1 MSVSITWHGHSTF
14 TVDVDGIKLL
24 VDPYFDD
31 NPSAIVAARDV
42 QADYILLTHGHFD
55 HVTDA
60 LPIALRTGA
69 KVIANFEI
77 VHWVTGKGYA
87 NCHGQHIGGGC
98 AHDCGHVKFTPA
110 LHGSMLPDGSY
121 GGMPVGLL
129 LTVGGKRI
137 YISGDTGLFSD
148 MALIGEAGLDV
159 AVVCIGDNFTMGP
172 EDSVRALQY
181 LKPKYA
187 IPCHYNT
194 WPLIAVDVELWAR
207 QVAEN
212 TGSRPVVLEV
222 ESSFVVP

>member
-14 TVDVDGIKLL
+14 TVDVDGLKLL
-24 VDPYFDD
+24 VDPFFDD
-31 NPSAIVAARDV
+31 NPAAKVSAESVE
-42 QADYILLTHGHFD
+42 ADFILLTHGHFD

-60 LPIALRTGA
+60 LPVARRTGA

-77 VHWVTGKGYA
+77 VNWVTGKGYE

-98 AHDCGHVKFTPA
+98 LHDCGHVKFTPA
-110 LHGSMLPDGSY
+110 LHGSMLPDGSD
-121 GGMPVGLL
+121 GGMPAGFL
-129 LTVGGKRI
+129 LTVGGKKI

-159 AVVCIGDNFTMGP
+159 AVLCIGDNFTMGP
-172 EDSVRALQY
+172 DDSVRALQY
-181 LKPKYA
+181 LKAKAA

-194 WPLIAVDVELWAR
+194 WPLIAVDAEAWAR
-207 QVAEN
+207 QVAEK

-222 ESSFVVP
+222 EGTFVVP